1 LDVVVQACACKQKL
15 EQTSTLV
22 INLWL
27 YALSVRAEVDIC
39 TIRTHVD

>member
-1 LDVVVQACACKQKL
+1 VFVQARACKQNF

-27 YALSVRAEVDIC
+27 YALSVREKVDIC